1 MNFVPSFLLI
11 GRYAS
16 RFGKIKSLNSIYI
29 FQLLSKPLQ
38 NLSHKIKSIWHT
50 LYLSNEFQLCWA
62 SSQNCFDNCHY
73 WHSNTWGSSPLP
85 SYSLDFFS
93 VVPSAVSWLSFVYS
107 QLVCI
112 PPVGVFKHY
121 IYLQFFNVLVMS
133 LLRPVGGLVNE
144 LYIHTNIQVIMIL
157 TTYSSS
163 M

>member
-62 SSQNCFDNCHY
+62 SSKNCSDNCHY

-133 LLRPVGGLVNE
+133 LLRPVGGLVN
-144 LYIHTNIQVIMIL
+144 
-157 TTYSSS
+157 
-163 M
+163 